1 MCHELAYSLH
11 WEKVPEHT
19 ETIFDGIILEGMA
32 VVLEEEAM
40 NKFKRYNK
48 QFFLR
53 ETQNIRRKE
62 VNAMVTA
69 LKDNFYLFSS
79 LLVVL

>member
-1 MCHELAYSLH
+1 M
-11 WEKVPEHT
+11 
-19 ETIFDGIILEGMA
+19 FDGIILEGMT
-32 VVLEEEAM
+32 VVLEEETM

-53 ETQNIRRKE
+53 EIQNTRRKE
-62 VNAMVTA
+62 VDAMVTA

>member
-1 MCHELAYSLH
+1 ML
-11 WEKVPEHT
+11 
-19 ETIFDGIILEGMA
+19 A

-53 ETQNIRRKE
+53 EIQNTRRKE
-62 VNAMVTA
+62 VDAMVTA